1 MAQGKGRAFQG
12 LVSLG
17 GPRII
22 TPLLIRRNKR
32 INDGCRLP
40 KNQRSGRESL
50 RFVPLLLFRNSSSR
64 WKKRR
69 PLSNA
74 IEQQIYERLFLWKT
88 AKNSIGLGKSWTMSK
103 EKSQKMELESGEIL
117 EDYDFDLIFVIW
129 CVKASTKVDVMVT
142 ASTTFETNW
151 IGSSLNNCR
160 LIESTTMKIFN
171 LLELANGIR
180 VDGKTRQARGPLS
193 LLPINRD

>member
-22 TPLLIRRNKR
+22 TPLLTRRNKR
-32 INDGCRLP
+32 INDGRRLP
-40 KNQRSGRESL
+40 KNRRSGRESL

-88 AKNSIGLGKSWTMSK
+88 AKNSIGLGKSWTI
-103 EKSQKMELESGEIL
+103 EGEIAK
-117 EDYDFDLIFVIW
+117 DGIGKRGDFGRLRFWFDIRNLMCKSVDESW
-129 CVKASTKVDVMVT
+129 CDGNNNLRNKLNREQ
-142 ASTTFETNW
+142 FEQLPPDW
-151 IGSSLNNCR
+151 IYY
-160 LIESTTMKIFN
+160 EN
-171 LLELANGIR
+171 LQLVRISKW
-180 VDGKTRQARGPLS
+180 D
-193 LLPINRD
+193 